1 MTGARPV
8 TARFD
13 VQTFPLTV
21 DLTGAGAGTVRLTP
35 PGINCTT
42 DCTQSYA
49 SGTAVTLTATPASG
63 SVFTGWSG
71 ACTSS
76 PCVVSMTGARAVTAR
91 FDVQTFPL
99 TVDLTGAGAGT
110 VTLTATPA
118 SGSVFTG
125 WSGACTSSPC
135 VVSMTGAR
143 VVTARFD
150 VQTFP
155 LTVD

>member
-63 SVFTGWSG
+63 SVFG
-71 ACTSS
+71 
-76 PCVVSMTGARAVTAR
+76 
-91 FDVQTFPL
+91 
-99 TVDLTGAGAGT
+99 
-110 VTLTATPA
+110 
-118 SGSVFTG
+118 G

-150 VQTFP
+150 VPTFTLQVNRTGTGSGSVTGSGISCP
-155 LTVD
+155 TDCSQSYTSGTSVTLTARAASGSTFVNW